1 MKKRTKS
8 LSLLLSALLLLTAW
22 HFPVHAAET
31 EESEEEKLL
40 APYFVIQSEGA
51 DVSTDYFPLKSTEV
65 TTNINGVIAETY
77 VVQTYVNEGDKP
89 INAQYVFPTSSTATV
104 HGMKMEIGNHVVTAT
119 IKEKEEA
126 KEEANEEYEE
136 AKEEG
141 KSASLLEQRRPNVFT
156 MDVANVMPGD
166 TARIELHYTELV
178 ATTEGIC
185 EFVFPT
191 VVGPRY
197 ITPDDADSPVA
208 DAAVP
213 HKGTDGEE
221 SGPDG
226 RDKTA
231 EDSDTDRSGADEDAA
246 AGSHAESCDGW
257 AAGPYL
263 PQGVLPDSE
272 YRITV
277 NLSTGVPIADISCK
291 SHEIKVEQENDSQA
305 RITLANPEDYA
316 GNRDFILKYRLTGE
330 SVESGL
336 VLTQTDSEKY
346 FFLTVQPP
354 QRYTPDDIPPREYIF
369 VLDISGSMYG
379 YPLDTAKDL
388 IRGLAADL
396 RDIDSFNLVLFS
408 DDTYLLST
416 KSLAATSKN
425 VQAAIDLIDEQ
436 EGGGGTSML
445 EALQTAVSVPM
456 KEDIARSV
464 VIITDGYISNEE
476 DIYDLINE
484 NMDTASFFSF
494 GIGCSVNDY
503 LIKGIAQCGMGE
515 SFLVTDSEDAEES
528 AKRFASYIEAPLMTG
543 ITVEYEGFD
552 VYDVATA
559 TPSILYA
566 KKPLILFG
574 KWRGEPAGTI
584 TVKGK
589 AGGEDYVQEIAVA
602 DSAVDTEDE
611 SVRYLWARTKLDQLA
626 GYGSIRND
634 DSVKEEITKLGLDY
648 NMTTPYTSFVAV
660 VEEIRNPEGESEDV
674 QQANPLPLQVSNLAV
689 GGGYT
694 AYSEPGGILL
704 GGILTVVSFYGIQRQ
719 AKRKKR
725 Y

>member
-8 LSLLLSALLLLTAW
+8 LCLLLSALLLLTAW

-126 KEEANEEYEE
+126 KEEYEE

-226 RDKTA
+226 QDKAA
-231 EDSDTDRSGADEDAA
+231 EDSDTDKSGADEDAA
-246 AGSHAESCDGW
+246 AGSHAESGDGW

-316 GNRDFILKYRLTGE
+316 GNRDFILKYRLTGV

-704 GGILTVVSFYGIQRQ
+704 GGILTVVSFYGILRQ

>member
-8 LSLLLSALLLLTAW
+8 LCLLLSALLLLTAW

-126 KEEANEEYEE
+126 KEEYEE

-226 RDKTA
+226 QDKAA
-231 EDSDTDRSGADEDAA
+231 EDSDTDKSGADEDAA
-246 AGSHAESCDGW
+246 AGSHAESGDGW

-704 GGILTVVSFYGIQRQ
+704 GGILTVVSFYGILRQ